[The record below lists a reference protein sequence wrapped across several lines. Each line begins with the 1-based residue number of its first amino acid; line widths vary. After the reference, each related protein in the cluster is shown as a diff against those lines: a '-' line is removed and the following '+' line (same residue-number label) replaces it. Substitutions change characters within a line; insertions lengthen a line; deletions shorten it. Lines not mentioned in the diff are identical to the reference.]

1 MEFLTKKQVG
11 EITGYSI
18 SRLNSLLQKNE
29 IPIRRLAGGNV
40 RIWKADIYAFM
51 LYNKQYSK
59 CSKVEKQIIKEAIVE
74 VDDYGI

>member
-18 SRLNSLLQKNE
+18 PRLNSLLLKNK

-40 RIWKADIYAFM
+40 RIWKADLYAFM
-51 LYNKQYSK
+51 LYNQEYSQ

-74 VDDYGI
+74 VESYGI